1 MEFVD
6 QAFKIWILLSVSGH
20 EEEEDG
26 VGGGHYYT
34 PHWRSHHTE
43 VREIWWDQTEF
54 QSFILST
61 AIHWN
66 QVSELF
72 DFNFRDLPEPSH
84 KGISGLSC
92 GYDGNKVE
100 LSQDAVYI

>member
-1 MEFVD
+1 M
-6 QAFKIWILLSVSGH
+6 
-20 EEEEDG
+20 
-26 VGGGHYYT
+26 
-34 PHWRSHHTE
+34 
-43 VREIWWDQTEF
+43 REIWWDQTEF